1 MISYESFSTYIDN
14 LYKKYDPS
22 KTELDYRFL
31 HEFSSRTDI
40 KLYSLIEKQRAIGKI
55 GTSTTLIDLKT
66 NYGKLQTYYDGN
78 KLEARDNFV
87 SVRANNCVVKGKWCY
102 EVLLESNGLFQFG
115 FCQLKT
121 PFNSSYGVGDDVH
134 SFGYDGFRLSC
145 WNEKENR
152 YGKVW
157 DYGDIIGVCIDLDKN
172 HVEYFQNGE
181 SLGVAIKNIEG
192 GKGKAVGYFPGLS
205 FSNYEKCAFNFGAF
219 PFIYS
224 YPGYEPLDIPKSQYN
239 GSFEVTSSLLQ
250 CLNQCNLLDI
260 LDDDFLNTYIRKL
273 INQKI
278 FYFLVNVSFK
288 DFFLCKC
295 LLFPFMYSLLKKNK
309 GHYQIFLEQLMKN
322 LEMNDIDTNIF
333 FSDFFEK
340 LTNIIEEYGMMGPKF
355 YNQYELYTTLF
366 IEIIDDDIYF
376 KEWNKTKNFFG
387 HLRNIF
393 TSNAFHF
400 RVVFDKIYEFYGDKQ
415 GEETIGSLLYKVIKE
430 GNLITKQMNEYDE
443 KYLKMN
449 QIMIEKILKYYQK
462 KSTLCQATF
471 IFYDLMRACYPIN
484 TIKDYIYNLNTFMN
498 SENKKN
504 ILAFKNV
511 ILSFMAYFFDQY
523 KNIDLQDLPIG
534 SATIIQLPHIASQI
548 KNELCSTGIY
558 VSYFREENIGG
569 KSNKLLNVTLH
580 NNRFL
585 SKEVFAGIEK
595 KAAIKF
601 NILVRLISL
610 LDKFFFAYYELQ
622 SFVRD
627 YIYEEYIPASHGT
640 TLLNSL
646 FRYYYYLFDDYCQIV
661 LYNISFFLIKWMNKI
676 ILKENK
682 LNILLLPLYL
692 LDFPFQ
698 IAQMMLIFKSKLL
711 YDDEYRRS
719 INKCCDLFKND
730 DFLESLL
737 KLYITLFEDKR
748 LSQYDSLIES
758 LGWKIYLF
766 LREEKSRKIIIK
778 RYYYIEFIMK
788 GISNIIEKNN
798 SERIILRILTILLRT
813 TNEKEFTKEEIEE
826 EERNK
831 ENVKKVLKSDE
842 YKGIFISIISY
853 FGKHLN
859 SKLTT
864 YCYDLDNCKQYCIDQ
879 NFTNKENNKYISALK
894 TSYKGMCSVIQFY
907 QFAISISPDVF
918 FKKSEVSLSLIY
930 LRNFFINLTSRIL
943 DQPYFGYIETMLN
956 YIKSN
961 GYELIDLVDS
971 AIDFVLTCKSCS
983 NKNLF
988 IEFIVNTK
996 EIFIHT
1002 LINIYSYG
1010 YNIITNKIEKE
1021 NNKEHY
1027 KIKQKKYEEY
1037 KELVCDLKE
1046 KRNTFENE
1054 NIKNLKNSEIF
1065 DDELTCIICYKQIAD
1080 HRIKPCLHRGCKEC
1094 LLTYMSDNVKC
1105 FVCRGPIESIQKI
1118 SMEELEKIKKEKE
1131 VEKNGNKNEKKE
1143 DDKIKNNIKEEKIS
1157 KKDNKN
1163 NCENIYEKGEGDS
1176 FHFSDEYWDDENF

>member
-1 MISYESFSTYIDN
+1 MISYESFSNYIDN

-157 DYGDIIGVCIDLDKN
+157 DYGDIIGVCIDLDN
-172 HVEYFQNGE
+172 NQVEYFQNGE

-219 PFIYS
+219 PFTYS

-449 QIMIEKILKYYQK
+449 QIMIDKILKYYQK

-595 KAAIKF
+595 KSAIKF

-622 SFVRD
+622 SYVRD

-676 ILKENK
+676 ILIENK

-698 IAQMMLIFKSKLL
+698 IAQMMLIFKSKIL
-711 YDDEYRRS
+711 YDDEYRKS
-719 INKCCDLFKND
+719 INKSCDLFKND
-730 DFLESLL
+730 DFLDSLL
-737 KLYITLFEDKR
+737 RLYITLFEDKR

-766 LREEKSRKIIIK
+766 LREEKSRKILIK
-778 RYYYIEFIMK
+778 KYYYIEFIMK

-826 EERNK
+826 EEKNS
-831 ENVKKVLKSDE
+831 ENVRKILKSDE

-894 TSYKGMCSVIQFY
+894 TSYKGMYSVIHFY

-971 AIDFVLTCKSCS
+971 AIDFVLACKSCS

-1002 LINIYSYG
+1002 LINIYTYG

-1054 NIKNLKNSEIF
+1054 NIKNLKNPENF

-1105 FVCRGPIESIQKI
+1105 FMCRGPIESIQKI

-1131 VEKNGNKNEKKE
+1131 AEKKGIKNEKKE
-1143 DDKIKNNIKEEKIS
+1143 DDKIKNNIKEEKII
-1157 KKDNKN
+1157 KEDNKN
-1163 NCENIYEKGEGDS
+1163 NCENIFEEEDS
-1176 FHFSDEYWDDENF
+1176 FHFSDEYNESF

>member
-595 KAAIKF
+595 KSAIKF

-698 IAQMMLIFKSKLL
+698 ISQMMLIFKSKLL

-719 INKCCDLFKND
+719 INKSCDLFKND

-831 ENVKKVLKSDE
+831 ENVRKILKSDE
-842 YKGIFISIISY
+842 FKGIFISIISY

-1131 VEKNGNKNEKKE
+1131 IEKNGNKNEKKE

-1163 NCENIYEKGEGDS
+1163 NCENIYEEGEGDS
-1176 FHFSDEYWDDENF
+1176 FHFSDEYWEDENF

>member
-1 MISYESFSTYIDN
+1 M
-14 LYKKYDPS
+14 
-22 KTELDYRFL
+22 
-31 HEFSSRTDI
+31 
-40 KLYSLIEKQRAIGKI
+40 
-55 GTSTTLIDLKT
+55 
-66 NYGKLQTYYDGN
+66 
-78 KLEARDNFV
+78 
-87 SVRANNCVVKGKWCY
+87 
-102 EVLLESNGLFQFG
+102 
-115 FCQLKT
+115 KT
-121 PFNSSYGVGDDVH
+121 PFNSSYGVGDDIH
-134 SFGYDGFRLSC
+134 SFGYDGYRLSC

-157 DYGDIIGVCIDLDKN
+157 DYGDIIGVCIDLENKQ
-172 HVEYFQNGE
+172 VEYFQNGE

-219 PFIYS
+219 PFVYS

-260 LDDDFLNTYIRKL
+260 LDDDFLNIYIRRL

-278 FYFLVNVSFK
+278 FYFLVNISFK

-309 GHYQIFLEQLMKN
+309 GHYQIFLEQLMRN
-322 LEMNDIDTNIF
+322 LEMNQIDTNIF

-366 IEIIDDDIYF
+366 IEIINDEIYF

-400 RVVFDKIYEFYGDKQ
+400 SVVFDKIHELYGDKQ

-443 KYLKMN
+443 KYIKMN
-449 QIMIEKILKYYQK
+449 QIMIEKILNYYEK

-511 ILSFMAYFFDQY
+511 ILSFMAYFFEKH
-523 KNIDLQDLPIG
+523 KNIDLKDLPIG
-534 SATIIQLPHIASQI
+534 SATIIQLPHIAGAI
-548 KNELCSTGIY
+548 KNELSSTGIY

-585 SKEVFAGIEK
+585 SKEVFAGIDK
-595 KAAIKF
+595 KPAIKF

-610 LDKFFFAYYELQ
+610 MDKFFFAYYELQ
-622 SFVRD
+622 SYVRD
-627 YIYEEYIPASHGT
+627 YIYEEYIPAGHGT
-640 TLLNSL
+640 TLINAL
-646 FRYYYYLFDDYCQIV
+646 FRYYYYLFDDYCQNV

-676 ILKENK
+676 ILKANK

-698 IAQMMLIFKSKLL
+698 IAQMMLIFKSKIL

-719 INKCCDLFKND
+719 INKSCALFKND

-737 KLYITLFEDKR
+737 HLYITLFEDKR
-748 LSQYDSLIES
+748 FSQYDSLIES
-758 LGWKIYLF
+758 LGWKIFLF
-766 LREEKSRKIIIK
+766 LREEKSRKLVIK
-778 RYYYIEFIMK
+778 KYNYIEYIVK
-788 GISNIIEKNN
+788 GISNIMNKNN
-798 SERIILRILTILLRT
+798 FERIILRILTILLRR

-826 EERNK
+826 EEKNS
-831 ENVKKVLKSDE
+831 ENVRKILKSNE
-842 YKGIFISIISY
+842 YKSIFKSIISY

-879 NFTNKENNKYISALK
+879 NFKNKETNKYISSLK
-894 TSYKGMCSVIQFY
+894 TSYKGMCSVIHFY
-907 QFAISISPDVF
+907 EFAISISPDIF
-918 FKKSEVSLSLIY
+918 FKTGEVSLSLIY
-930 LRNFFINLTSRIL
+930 LRNFIINLTSRIL

-956 YIKSN
+956 YIHSD

-971 AIDFVLTCKSCS
+971 AINFVLTCKSGS
-983 NKNLF
+983 NNQNLF
-988 IEFIVNTK
+988 IEFIINTK

-1010 YNIITNKIEKE
+1010 YNIISKKIDKE
-1021 NNKEHY
+1021 NKNTEHY
-1027 KIKQKKYEEY
+1027 KIMQKKYEEY
-1037 KELVCDLKE
+1037 KELVYHLKE

-1054 NIKNLKNSEIF
+1054 NIKNLKNTENF

-1094 LLTYMSDNVKC
+1094 LLTYMADSDKC
-1105 FVCRGPIESIQKI
+1105 FMCRRPIESIQKI
-1118 SMEELEKIKKEKE
+1118 SLKELEEIKKEKE
-1131 VEKNGNKNEKKE
+1131 KIK
-1143 DDKIKNNIKEEKIS
+1143 DDKIKENKNDEKITNEVKEKKDDKMEEEK
-1157 KKDNKN
+1157 D
-1163 NCENIYEKGEGDS
+1163 Y
-1176 FHFSDEYWDDENF
+1176 FDDEFEEDEELLF

>member
-595 KAAIKF
+595 KSAIKF

-661 LYNISFFLIKWMNKI
+661 LYNISFFLIKCMNKK

-719 INKCCDLFKND
+719 INKSCDLFKND

-778 RYYYIEFIMK
+778 KYYYIEFIMK
-788 GISNIIEKNN
+788 GISNIIVKNN

-831 ENVKKVLKSDE
+831 ENVRKILKSDE

-894 TSYKGMCSVIQFY
+894 TSYKGMCSVIHFY

-1021 NNKEHY
+1021 NDKEHY

-1037 KELVCDLKE
+1037 KELVSDLKE

-1054 NIKNLKNSEIF
+1054 NIKNLKNSENF
-1065 DDELTCIICYKQIAD
+1065 DDELACIICYKQIAD

-1105 FVCRGPIESIQKI
+1105 FMCRGPIESIQKI

-1157 KKDNKN
+1157 KEDNKN
-1163 NCENIYEKGEGDS
+1163 NYENIFEEEDS
-1176 FHFSDEYWDDENF
+1176 FHFSDEYDENF

>member
-595 KAAIKF
+595 KSAIKF

-661 LYNISFFLIKWMNKI
+661 LYNISFFLIKWMNKK

-719 INKCCDLFKND
+719 INKSCDLFKND

-778 RYYYIEFIMK
+778 KYYYIEFIMK
-788 GISNIIEKNN
+788 GISNIIVKNN

-831 ENVKKVLKSDE
+831 ENVRKILKSDE

-894 TSYKGMCSVIQFY
+894 TSYKGMCSVIHFY

-1021 NNKEHY
+1021 NDKEHY

-1037 KELVCDLKE
+1037 KELVSDLKE

-1054 NIKNLKNSEIF
+1054 NIKNLKNSENC
-1065 DDELTCIICYKQIAD
+1065 DDELACIICYKQIAD

-1105 FVCRGPIESIQKI
+1105 FMCRGPIESIQKI

-1157 KKDNKN
+1157 KEDNKN
-1163 NCENIYEKGEGDS
+1163 NYENIFEEEDS
-1176 FHFSDEYWDDENF
+1176 FHFSDEYDENF

>member
-1163 NCENIYEKGEGDS
+1163 NCENIYEDGDS